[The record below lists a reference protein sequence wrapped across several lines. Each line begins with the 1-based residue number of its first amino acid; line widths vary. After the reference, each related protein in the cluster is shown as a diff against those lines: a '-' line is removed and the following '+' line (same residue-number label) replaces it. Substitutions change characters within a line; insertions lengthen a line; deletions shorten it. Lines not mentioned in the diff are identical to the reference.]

1 MKRLTVNSIE
11 PEAKLKEINLRYE
24 REYTSLQDPDIVKKP
39 KRKGDSNTLVRNAT
53 ICLCETSV
61 TLTLLSSILSHLVKL
76 SFCFSF
82 FFYWDPPSHLVKPA
96 SFL

>member
-24 REYTSLQDPDIVKKP
+24 REYTSLQDPDIVQKP